1 LAPEQKMLN
10 SNEFSRRM
18 SSYHNAMEDINL
30 LNDAGCDV
38 SVFESAARKSNEHL
52 VALLGER
59 FFRGAMPAA
68 VAQGLVEA
76 HKDFRHDNNIIK
88 LTGAMLEMALLTPSF
103 GVSK

>member
-1 LAPEQKMLN
+1 MGN
-10 SNEFSRRM
+10 
-18 SSYHNAMEDINL
+18 YHNTLANNNL
-30 LNDAGCDV
+30 LSDAGCDA

-52 VALLGER
+52 VALIGER

-76 HKDFRHDNNIIK
+76 HKNFWHNSNMMM
-88 LTGAMLEMALLTPSF
+88 LTGAMLEMAMLTPSF